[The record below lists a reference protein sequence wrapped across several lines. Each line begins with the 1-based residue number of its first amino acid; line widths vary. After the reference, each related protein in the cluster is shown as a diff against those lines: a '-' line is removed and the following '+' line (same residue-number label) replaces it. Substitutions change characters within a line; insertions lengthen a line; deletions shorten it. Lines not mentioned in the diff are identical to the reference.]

1 MNILKALRIDYRL
14 NKIHFIHLYE
24 YGLYKFNKSY
34 FSITKSTLVDTYIS
48 LDIYIYIL
56 FLIFLFNISFLYW
69 SLTWSLT
76 GSLACSLMP
85 FKLLKSLTLTCSPTC
100 SPTCSLTCSLFYLNY
115 INKLM
120 VFYLFSI
127 N

>member
-48 LDIYIYIL
+48 LDIL
-56 FLIFLFNISFLYW
+56 FFLIFLFNNSFLE
-69 SLTWSLT
+69 L
-76 GSLACSLMP
+76 
-85 FKLLKSLTLTCSPTC
+85 
-100 SPTCSLTCSLFYLNY
+100 
-115 INKLM
+115 
-120 VFYLFSI
+120 
-127 N
+127 

>member
-14 NKIHFIHLYE
+14 NKIHFIHLCE

-34 FSITKSTLVDTYIS
+34 FSITKSTPVDTYIS
-48 LDIYIYIL
+48 LDIYIL

-100 SPTCSLTCSLFYLNY
+100 SPTCSLTCSLF
-115 INKLM
+115 I
-120 VFYLFSI
+120 
-127 N
+127 

>member
-48 LDIYIYIL
+48 LDIYIL
-56 FLIFLFNISFLYW
+56 FLVFLFNISFLDV
-69 SLTWSLT
+69 SFTVSFIVLFTVLTIL
-76 GSLACSLMP
+76 LKAL
-85 FKLLKSLTLTCSPTC
+85 KLLSFTV
-100 SPTCSLTCSLFYLNY
+100 LFTVSVIVSFTVSVLNIELY
-115 INKLM
+115 E
-120 VFYLFSI
+120 
-127 N
+127 

>member
-14 NKIHFIHLYE
+14 NKTYLIHLCE

-48 LDIYIYIL
+48 LDIYIL